1 MIFAMEI
8 KTKAV
13 AKGRP
18 RYSPN
23 GAYTPRKTKEF
34 EELVQLSFMRKANK
48 ENIFKQPSERPI
60 NVRIEIEF
68 RPPESLSHKKFKA
81 LVGAP
86 HIHRPDVDNIAK
98 AILDA
103 LNGLAYKDDN
113 QVSDLY
119 IKKRYGVEDRI
130 VVILEEIMG

>member
-18 RYSPN
+18 RYSPH

-48 ENIFKQPSERPI
+48 ENVFKEPSQRPI
-60 NVRIEIEF
+60 SAKIEIEL
-68 RPPESLSHKKFKA
+68 RPPESLSHKKFRTFIGK
-81 LVGAP
+81 P
-86 HIHRPDVDNIAK
+86 HIHRPDADNIAK

-113 QVSDLY
+113 QVFELY
-119 IKKRYGVEDRI
+119 IRKRYGEEDRI
-130 VVILEEIMG
+130 VVILEEV